1 MKHLKNLTFSFI
13 LMFALSMVTLGGD
26 TNSPPCIP
34 GQLETPPCS
43 QYVADEGST
52 DPGETN
58 GPPSNAAETVD
69 LTTVVEGLQLAL
81 SLF

>member
-1 MKHLKNLTFSFI
+1 MKHLKSLTLSFI
-13 LMFALSMVTLGGD
+13 LMSVLAVSAAAGD
-26 TNSPPCIP
+26 PSSPPCAP
-34 GQLETPPCS
+34 GQTDTPPCS